1 MEKLTQQEIEE
12 YVEAFRCFDLNENGQ
27 LSTKE
32 LKYAMRMLGLN
43 PTDHEVQELVN
54 DLDYDALG
62 DKDELE
68 NEKTNETEN
77 GKRRKRKKSRE
88 DEKMQGEKW
97 TKDDFPIYEGAIDFK
112 KFVNLMEKQRSMM
125 QDDEAAMLFTV
136 FDSDHRGFI
145 EGKTIKRSLHFLED
159 VPTDEINEILA
170 MTKLSDDRKIT
181 IEEFVTN
188 FLSPLIL
195 KEENSEML

>member
-12 YVEAFRCFDLNENGQ
+12 YVEAFKCFDLNENGQ

-43 PTDHEVQELVN
+43 PTEHRVQELVN
-54 DLDYDALG
+54 DLDYEALG
-62 DKDELE
+62 DKDEAG
-68 NEKTNETEN
+68 NVKTNETEN
-77 GKRRKRKKSRE
+77 DKRRKRRKSKE
-88 DEKMQGEKW
+88 DEKMKGEKW
-97 TKDDFPIYEGAIDFK
+97 TKEDFPIYEGTVDFK
-112 KFVNLMEKQRSMM
+112 EFVNLMEKQRSIM

-159 VPTDEINEILA
+159 VPIDEINEILA
-170 MTKLSDDRKIT
+170 KTKLSDDRKIT
-181 IEEFVTN
+181 IEEFATD

-195 KEENSEML
+195 KEENSGML